1 MFPLALGLGGLFVL
15 LGAGLFFYGMRMA
28 PGEMVDWG
36 LGTHYDRTA
45 FEFRGVMIIVIGV
58 MMLLAGIFANI
69 S

>member
-15 LGAGLFFYGMRMA
+15 LGAGLFYYGMRMA
-28 PGEMVDWG
+28 QGEMVDWG

-45 FEFRGVMIIVIGV
+45 FKIRGVLVIVIGV
-58 MMLLAGIFANI
+58 MMLLVGIFANI